1 MQSILVS
8 DSEFLLERIEDDGQ
22 ILRCLI
28 LPTRLV
34 KNVVLPD
41 DQSKAIEI
49 CFESPCTYIV
59 MDELLAAANGFK
71 AEKKG
76 DVLFESERAKFMKF
90 FGMTEIYSAYELKFF
105 LLVTAHTV
113 ICVVSENAPMVSE
126 KPFKK

>member
-1 MQSILVS
+1 
-8 DSEFLLERIEDDGQ
+8 
-22 ILRCLI
+22 
-28 LPTRLV
+28 
-34 KNVVLPD
+34 
-41 DQSKAIEI
+41 
-49 CFESPCTYIV
+49 